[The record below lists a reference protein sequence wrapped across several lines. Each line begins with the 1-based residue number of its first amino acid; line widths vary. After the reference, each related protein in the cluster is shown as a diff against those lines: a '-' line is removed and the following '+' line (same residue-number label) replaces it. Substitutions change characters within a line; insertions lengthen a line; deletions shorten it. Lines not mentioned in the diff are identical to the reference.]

1 MIDFEERGDMSE
13 IKRNEALE
21 TVRRKSS
28 HVNVWYIVGGAA
40 LVLAAATIITS
51 LHDIRRYLRI
61 RSM

>member
-1 MIDFEERGDMSE
+1 M
-13 IKRNEALE
+13 KRDESLE
-21 TVRRKSS
+21 TVPRKSS